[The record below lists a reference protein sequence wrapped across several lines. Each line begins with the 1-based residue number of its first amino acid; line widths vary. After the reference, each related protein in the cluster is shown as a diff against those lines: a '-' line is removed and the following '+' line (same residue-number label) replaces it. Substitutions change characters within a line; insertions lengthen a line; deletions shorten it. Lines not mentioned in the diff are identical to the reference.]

1 MAVLEVVVED
11 AKTAM
16 AKNWGFILTSGVLR
30 FIGGVLAMLVPVYAT
45 DVAYS
50 MVAWS
55 IGVLGGIGVVGT
67 FVGEKGM
74 RAASL
79 LFGVANIFLYSRMW
93 KFPFESLNMLSA
105 YILAF
110 TVLEGVHETAFAF
123 QNKDLPSSN
132 WNLFSGVSTVAV
144 GIYAAAKMPVSSFV
158 VPGICLGVNLIS
170 SGITKVA
177 IGLYGQEEANQRMGY
192 A

>member
-55 IGVLGGIGVVGT
+55 IGVLGGIGVVGA